1 MIEKYVFWLN
11 MLVSKYMYII
21 YENVVILYVIFVF
34 IVLLIEVII
43 MLFVGFVRVIWEII
57 FIK

>member
-34 IVLLIEVII
+34 IVLLFEVII
-43 MLFVGFVRVIWEII
+43 MFWVGFVRFV
-57 FIK
+57 